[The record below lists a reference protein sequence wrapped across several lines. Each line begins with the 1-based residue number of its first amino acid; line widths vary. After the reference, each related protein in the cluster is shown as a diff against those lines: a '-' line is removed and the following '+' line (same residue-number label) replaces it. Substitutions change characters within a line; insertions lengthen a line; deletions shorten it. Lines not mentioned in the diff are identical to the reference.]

1 MKITDIKIETQKV
14 TPKPNPKRDALQA
27 LPGSGKVTVQVE
39 AEDGSIGEGTGSFG
53 RIAGGPDALAAVI
66 EHELKP
72 VVLGSDLRYVRG
84 THRAMLVETEYH
96 GSAGLAMFGI
106 AALDTALWDCLGK
119 SLGVPCWHLWG
130 RVNERIRAY
139 AMVGW
144 LNFDDGEV
152 QEVCAKAVG
161 QGFKAVK
168 IKVGFETLKAD
179 IARVEV
185 VRKAVGDDVG
195 IMVDANQSLTAAEAV
210 RRGRAFEQMGCV
222 WWEEP
227 IAADDID
234 GYAQLTRSL
243 DIPIATGENL
253 YTAADFGR
261 FLKREAVDIVQPD
274 LRRGGGPTALL
285 QVGHMAEAFRIPYA
299 SHGGGPVQLNVMAC
313 LPNAMYLETGM
324 IPEGSPMKLDEDGFV
339 NVPEGTGFSWGQR

>member
-1 MKITDIKIETQKV
+1 MKIVNLEIKTRKV
-14 TPKPNPKRDALQA
+14 DPNPNPKRDALQA
-27 LPGSGKVTVQVE
+27 LPGSGGVTVRVT
-39 AEDGSIGEGTGSFG
+39 AEDGSVGEGGASFG
-53 RIAGGPDALAAVI
+53 RVAGGPDALAALI
-66 EHELKP
+66 EQELKP
-72 VVLGSDLRYVRG
+72 IVEGSDLRYVRG
-84 THRAMLVETEYH
+84 THREMLGETEYH
-96 GSAGLAMFGI
+96 GSSGLAMFGI
-106 AALDTALWDCLGK
+106 AAVDTALWDCLGK
-119 SLGVPCWHLWG
+119 SLNVPCWHLWG
-130 RVNERIRAY
+130 RVNDRIRAY

-144 LNFDDGEV
+144 LNYDDNEV
-152 QEVCAKAVG
+152 QEICSRAVG

-168 IKVGFETLKAD
+168 IKVGFETLKED
-179 IARVEV
+179 VARVEV

-210 RRGRAFEQMGCV
+210 RRGRAFESMGCV

-234 GYAQLTRSL
+234 GYAELTHSL

-261 FLKREAVDIVQPD
+261 FLKRDAVDIVQPD

-285 QVGHMAEAFRIPYA
+285 QVGHLADAFRRPYA

-313 LPNAMYLETGM
+313 LPNAMVLETGM

-339 NVPEGTGFSWGQR
+339 NVPEGAGFSWD

>member
-1 MKITDIKIETQKV
+1 MQITELTIETHKV
-14 TPKPNPKRDALQA
+14 DPNPNPKRDALQA
-27 LPGSGKVTVQVE
+27 LPGSGKVTVHVK
-39 AEDGSIGEGTGSFG
+39 AEDGSVGEGAGSFG
-53 RIAGGPDALAAVI
+53 RITGGPDALAAVI

-72 VVLGSDLRYVRG
+72 LVVGQDLRHVRG
-84 THRAMLVETEYH
+84 IHREMLRETEYH

-106 AALDTALWDCLGK
+106 ASVDTAIWDCLGK
-119 SLGVPCWHLWG
+119 SLDVPCWHLWG
-130 RVNERIRAY
+130 RVNDRIPAY

-144 LNFDDGEV
+144 LNFDDTEV
-152 QEVCAKAVG
+152 QDVCSRAVG

-168 IKVGFETLKAD
+168 IKVGYETLKED
-179 IARVEV
+179 IARVEL

-195 IMVDANQSLTAAEAV
+195 ITVDANQSLAAAEAV
-210 RRGRAFEQMGCV
+210 RRGRAFEQLGCV

-234 GYAQLTRSL
+234 GYAELTRSL

-253 YTAADFGR
+253 YTTADFAR
-261 FLKREAVDIVQPD
+261 FLKHEAVDIVQPD

-285 QVGHMAEAFRIPYA
+285 QVGHMADAFRRPYA

-313 LPNAMYLETGM
+313 LPNAMHLETGM
-324 IPEGSPMKLDEDGFV
+324 IPEGSPMQIDEDGCV
-339 NVPEGTGFSWGQR
+339 NVPEGAGFSWD